1 MRSLA
6 ASSFRVE
13 GGETYDRFGD
23 QPSPN
28 RFGDQPSP
36 NRFGDQPSPGA
47 AVVTAA
53 GRPVRPPGRIR
64 GVLCLYCR
72 TEKFVY
78 WPPASRLRLADCP
91 GCQRW
96 TPMPCTPRA

>member
-1 MRSLA
+1 MTGPATSQARTGPA
-6 ASSFRVE
+6 
-13 GGETYDRFGD
+13 T
-23 QPSPN
+23 SPA
-28 RFGDQPSP
+28 
-36 NRFGDQPSPGA
+36 PGA
-47 AVVTAA
+47 AMITAA
-53 GRPVRPPGRIR
+53 GRPVRSPGRIR

-96 TPMPCTPRA
+96 TPMPCSLRA